1 MLQAPVGHLLYTLL
15 CVLERLQARF
25 EQLLVESS
33 TWFGHTR
40 ACCVYRVTHSVHY
53 SAPTQ
58 LAPNVHRSGFFFAII
73 ILYLRPVHPRVG
85 FDNDNGNGNGDGGG
99 GGCVF
104 FLHGATHKHAH
115 FFHPLFRQFNGTL
128 ELFSCC
134 LIAVKY
140 CG

>member
-25 EQLLVESS
+25 EQLLIESF
-33 TWFGHTR
+33 TWFGHVR
-40 ACCVYRVTHSVHY
+40 ACCACIVSLTHSL
-53 SAPTQ
+53 SA
-58 LAPNVHRSGFFFAII
+58 LHRANTVGAKCSQISLFFAII

-85 FDNDNGNGNGDGGG
+85 LDNDNGDGAG

-104 FLHGATHKHAH
+104 FLHWATHKHAH

-128 ELFSCC
+128 ELLSCC
-134 LIAVKY
+134 LIAVK
-140 CG
+140 